1 MYEAVVFG
9 SGGVLYT
16 GMRSLPLARLRLPVI
31 HIQPRRRVGCV
42 LAILVVLVC
51 IALGSKGWQLY
62 TIARPLLTDV
72 RAVAIQLNT
81 RPTPTTLVALQPVL
95 ARIRSRTVTLQ
106 REAAPLLL
114 LTRWLRWVPVYG
126 TDIAAAE
133 PLLAVAV
140 DLAIVA
146 DQTAAALAPAIQAH
160 PPDQPLH
167 RTLLEHMIPL
177 PPELEIARQS
187 AAHAAAIWE
196 SIPIASLSPPLR
208 QRLEPLVTLIPLT
221 YDALML
227 TPVLPDMLGANG
239 PRQYLFIAQ
248 NPDEVRATGGF
259 IGAAGILRIDSGQV
273 TEFVTRHSGAVSDYR
288 ASPYPLP
295 PEPFE
300 HYMQIGLWAFH
311 DANWSPDFPTSAR
324 VAMDLYQ
331 RGQGPVDLD
340 GVIAMTPAGM
350 QLLLAVIGPVT
361 VLDVPEPVSATNLI
375 DYMRSGY
382 DQELTS
388 TDPELGRKAY
398 LARLADAVV
407 ARIAPDPL
415 RFDLLALAQALRQ
428 ALDER
433 HILIYTT
440 DPVAGAF
447 LAYRGW
453 DGGVQPGA
461 DDFLLVV
468 DSNMG
473 FNKVNANI
481 EQSLTYVVDLT
492 NPTTPEATLSVRH
505 THTLPIQRECRQRM
519 AGTAPS
525 LYEELVT
532 GCYWNYLRVFIP
544 SGSQLLNV
552 RTNPVP
558 AEWMLSGIGEPGTVR
573 MSQGEGGSSVLSTF
587 LVVPAGESRETLLR
601 YRLPSAVLSQAAR
614 GWRYRLKIQKQSGRE
629 PVPVVIQVRLP
640 SHARLVSV
648 TPAPT
653 SHSPEALT
661 LTLDLARDRVIEVV
675 FVQ

>member
-1 MYEAVVFG
+1 MK
-9 SGGVLYT
+9 
-16 GMRSLPLARLRLPVI
+16 SLHLARFRLPI
-31 HIQPRRRVGCV
+31 IDIRQRRRVGCV

-72 RAVAIQLNT
+72 RTVATQLNAH
-81 RPTPTTLVALQPVL
+81 PTPATLVALQPVL
-95 ARIRSRTVTLQ
+95 ARIRSRTATLQ
-106 REAAPLLL
+106 REAAPLFP
-114 LTRWLRWVPVYG
+114 LTRWLGWVPVYG
-126 TDIAAAE
+126 TNIAAAA

-140 DLAIVA
+140 ELAVVA
-146 DQTAAALAPAIQAH
+146 DQTATALAPAIQAH

-167 RTLLEHMIPL
+167 ITLLEHMVPL
-177 PPELEIARQS
+177 PPELEVARQS
-187 AAHAAAIWE
+187 AARAAAIWE
-196 SIPIASLSPPLR
+196 SIPIDSLSPTVR

-227 TPVLPDMLGANG
+227 APVLPDMLGVNG

-248 NPDEVRATGGF
+248 NPDEMRATGGF
-259 IGAAGILRIDSGQV
+259 IGAAGILRVDSGHV
-273 TEFVTRHSGAVSDYR
+273 AEFVTQHSGAVNDYR
-288 ASPYPLP
+288 ASPYPFP
-295 PEPFE
+295 PEPFQ

-331 RGQGPVDLD
+331 RGQGTMDID

-361 VLDVPEPVSATNLI
+361 VVGVPEPVSATNLI
-375 DYMRSGY
+375 DYMRSEFN
-382 DQELTS
+382 QELERI
-388 TDPELGRKAY
+388 DPELGPKGY

-415 RFDLLALAQALRQ
+415 RFDVLGLAQALRQ

-492 NPTTPEATLSVRH
+492 DKAAPGATLSVRH
-505 THTLPIQRECRQRM
+505 TNHVPIQRECRQGM
-519 AGTAPS
+519 AGSGPAR
-525 LYEELVT
+525 YEELMM
-532 GCYWNYLRVFIP
+532 GCYWNYLRVFVP

-558 AEWMLSGIGEPGTVR
+558 AEWMPSGIGERGTVR
-573 MSQGEGGSSVLSTF
+573 MSQGESGSAVFSTF
-587 LVVPAGESRETLLR
+587 LVVPVGESRETLLH
-601 YRLPSAVLSQAAR
+601 YRLPPAVLHQVEH

-629 PVPVVIQVRLP
+629 PVPVIVQVRLP
-640 SHARLVSV
+640 PQARLVSA
-648 TPAPT
+648 TPVPI
-653 SHSPEALT
+653 SHSAEALT
-661 LTLDLARDRVIEVV
+661 IALDLARDQVIEVT
-675 FVQ
+675 FAQYSNLL